1 MDLATIIMLAIK
13 VSIILTVLGFALHAT
28 HDDALYL
35 FRRPAELFRSIMSM
49 NVLMPLFTVS
59 IAEAFSLHPAVK
71 IALLTLAVS
80 PVPPFLPKKELKA
93 GAHAAYA
100 IGLLTAAALFSIIL
114 VPLAVDLVGKAFE
127 KNVHIAPGRVAKIV
141 FISVILP
148 VTVGIAVRYFL
159 PRLAERIEGPISTG
173 AAILLVVSV
182 IPILFKA
189 WPSIVSLVG
198 NGTVVAIAAFCLIG
212 LITGHL
218 LGGPV
223 PDDRTVLALSTAS
236 RHPGVAMAIATA
248 NFPEQKLVLAA
259 VLLYFLVNLVVT
271 AIYLTWRRRH
281 QPGFAGA
288 IKT

>member
-1 MDLATIIMLAIK
+1 MDLETLIILAIK
-13 VSIILTVLGFALHAT
+13 LSIILTVFGFALHAT
-28 HDDALYL
+28 PDHALYL
-35 FRRPAELFRSIMSM
+35 FRHPVELFKSIMSM
-49 NVLMPLFTVS
+49 NVLMPLFTVY
-59 IAEAFSLHPAVK
+59 IAEAFSLHPAVR

-114 VPLAVDLVGKAFE
+114 VPLTVELFGKAFGRD
-127 KNVHIAPGRVAKIV
+127 VHIAPGTVAKIV

-148 VTVGIAVRYFL
+148 VTVGIAIRYFM
-159 PRLAERIEGPISTG
+159 PGLAERLAKPISTG
-173 AAILLVVSV
+173 AAILLIVSV

-198 NGTVVAIAAFCLIG
+198 NGTILAILAFLLIG
-212 LITGHL
+212 VITGHL
-218 LGGPV
+218 LGGPDA
-223 PDDRTVLALSTAS
+223 DDRTVLALSTAS
-236 RHPGVAMAIATA
+236 RHPGVAMAVATA

-259 VLLYFLVNLVVT
+259 VLLYFLVNLVIT
-271 AIYLTWRRRH
+271 ALYLTWRRHH